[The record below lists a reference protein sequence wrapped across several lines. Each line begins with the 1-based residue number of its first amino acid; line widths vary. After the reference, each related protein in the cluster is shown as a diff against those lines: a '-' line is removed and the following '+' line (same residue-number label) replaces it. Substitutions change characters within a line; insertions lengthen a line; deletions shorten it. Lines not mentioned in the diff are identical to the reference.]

1 MTLEEKLEYLKKLGH
16 KAYIKKGKLYSNSGT
31 PIDIIVDGKTGQ
43 PKFSTVTSKGQRVF
57 FTNNGKFNRTGKH
70 TPPDMRSI
78 VEKGADWFM
87 KNIGSPI
94 HEAIDAYKDKP
105 GSVLEPERSTL
116 EKTEDATI
124 AFAKP
129 YGRLAKTIVQ
139 PTVSFLA
146 SGAANDSEAMAAQYM
161 AGQDPTRFTQKQAN
175 KVGNKVG
182 KATRQLTEE
191 FVPYILPGI
200 NYGYMLAQG
209 DKDRRDG
216 NYLGMALN
224 WAGPTGKVLGTA
236 GKAAL
241 STNTGKSIALSTM
254 LNASSPE
261 ITKTVTQP
269 TEFVRSIKRAK
280 HLIQDGT
287 KEAPIWFGRQHS
299 ISEVVNA
306 DGTVNPYKLRQ
317 IQKEVA
323 DQYGVKQIQFRTENP
338 EWHKTDPNT
347 WLHTRQVAQAA
358 WEQPVPE
365 GFTKQDQM
373 FTALGH
379 DLGKMLA
386 GDGHEVT
393 SAELIRQIFP
403 DATQAQLEAISSHMK
418 DFTETES
425 TLARAVK
432 IADRAGKPKG
442 YEDQTQFIKKFKEFA
457 NKYGYEVPDI
467 PKYDVEAWNE
477 AAKNMLD
484 RHNTFLRGV
493 TDQPYFAE
501 DIAQAK
507 QALGENFTT
516 EQFQQYAATHPRTWG
531 EPGHTVEP
539 SLFVGDQNALIY
551 GNGKAAAVQF
561 PYKLGENRLNW
572 FKEGDTPIYYADGL
586 AASDRNANNFRGL
599 LSPQEITTGI
609 REGNNGILAISDEP
623 LIFRG
628 WSTADHP
635 VPIRTSLNATKIY
648 SPESISNASQSSEGV
663 VDIVTGATQK
673 AKKAK
678 EIQEIT
684 LSPEV
689 LAQRENNN
697 INAIDIYRDRLFTN
711 GGANLIQNRGTAKY
725 NAKDIKVAQS
735 EEDFDKAID
744 KIITQDISR
753 ELPSTLY
760 PEEKLAITNLRK
772 EYILGLKDI
781 EEVTKDAE
789 IIIKDYPYLKEAVI
803 EYLTAKKPQKL
814 YNWLDM
820 RSSAFSEYSEDSGYY
835 PNLGFSPREGNFVWA
850 PNKKTLEEILQNRK
864 DITGITSKYW
874 QTTLPH
880 EFEHTFQDG
889 IKVYESFG
897 AKHIASPEALYNK
910 AEYMTPELMEELV
923 RMSKEMDTLIGI
935 QPTTQYLV
943 RPTELLARGT
953 QIKNWLGITNPHYQL
968 TAKDLKEAAAY
979 YTKTGNDNN
988 MNQFFSMITDWEKAA
1003 KFLSKASCYA
1013 GGFTLFN
1020 NARNYYRKGGKFD
1033 IGGTLGNIAD
1043 SIDEKLDSLG
1053 TVGRSAV
1060 EAVDSTGITGWKDT
1074 KEAYQ
1079 NFQQDHSVQNAGM
1092 LLLGVAG
1099 STPMLG
1105 GYFRKLSKAVKAAKA
1120 IKTAEK
1126 TSKIAEV
1133 TAKFTLKSNP
1143 VREDLAREATKVLS
1157 KEAPKDSEIL
1167 KVSKDIYEALSSRKI
1182 LPKEVLGE
1190 PKLVEILDKKASID
1204 FSDLSQVSAKVSGR
1218 LDSLTDNSKQ
1228 KLNTI
1233 LDTLID
1239 SNPSKSKSLLSLKQF
1254 LNTNDQIPEEM
1265 KKFLTSINKKASINY
1280 SKGSVKFSKTSGSQ
1294 IPKEVEQM
1302 LVDLGNSIQKGNLS
1316 QDWFTPKMWAFTNQ
1330 QFRGGFQK
1338 FNLYDQ
1344 VESAM
1349 RDNFSNLEYIDFL
1362 EKNVSAANFN
1372 DLDLLKLDTKSLE
1385 NLVKEFK
1392 NPNRSVEEVF
1402 NLPQF
1407 KKLFFDKNGN
1417 FKYNVYGQDIP
1428 DYLKDYYLHSNMQL
1442 ARLALIQQYLAKRL
1456 PKAKKITF
1464 SPLFKFENSNTIW
1477 RTKRPGMHLDHYGF
1491 VTGSGDNL
1499 YPLEAPFQMRD
1510 LRSYTLSPKVQLHHL
1525 TPLQKQIS
1533 DVLLHDEEGL
1543 LLRQRLLQG
1552 DPTVIEDIVAKHR
1565 ELNSGPRYHKN
1576 FLLLDQPFHTGKKSA
1591 NNKPGIHNVPGELDT
1606 TSLQKLNKAMLQDY
1620 YRLGMPDELASDVLL
1635 NYQSQLNKA
1644 ILGQAGIISQKLEAF
1659 IKQQEELKNLSR
1671 EGNIFVDMP
1680 SYIQSIIDNPLQA
1693 IDEEYYQY
1701 MGKNLR
1707 KHLNKYLNT
1716 RQQMEKTIQKAKK
1729 LKEIAAEQSLDL
1741 SDAFYGFA

>member
-1 MTLEEKLEYLKKLGH
+1 MTPEEKLEYLKKLGH
-16 KAYIKKGKLYSNSGT
+16 KAYIKNGKLYSNSGT
-31 PIDIIVDGKTGQ
+31 PIDTIVNGQTGQ
-43 PKFSTVTSKGQRVF
+43 HKFSTLTSSGQRVF
-57 FTNNGKFNRTGKH
+57 FTNNGKFNKTGEH
-70 TPPDMRSI
+70 TTPDMRSTI
-78 VEKGADWFM
+78 EKGADWFIE
-87 KNIGSPI
+87 NIGSPI
-94 HEAIDAYKDKP
+94 HEAVDAYTDKQR
-105 GSVLEPERSTL
+105 SALEPERSIL
-116 EKTEDATI
+116 EKIENATI

-129 YGRLAKTIVQ
+129 YGRLAKTIVE

-161 AGQDPTRFTQKQAN
+161 AGQDPTKFSQEQAN
-175 KVGNKVG
+175 KIGDNVG
-182 KATRQLTEE
+182 KAAGQLTEE
-191 FVPYILPGI
+191 FVPYTLPVI

-209 DKDRRDG
+209 DKDRRAG
-216 NYLGMALN
+216 NYLGMTLN
-224 WAGPTGKVLGTA
+224 WAGPAGKVLGTA

-241 STNTGKSIALSTM
+241 STNTGRSIALSAL

-261 ITKTVTQP
+261 ITKTVKQP
-269 TEFVRSIKRAK
+269 TEFARSIKKAK

-299 ISEVVNA
+299 ISEVVNT
-306 DGTVNPYKLRQ
+306 DGTVNPQKLRQ
-317 IQKEVA
+317 IQKEIA

-347 WLHTRQVAQAA
+347 WLHTRQVAQTA

-425 TLARAVK
+425 TLARAIK

-457 NKYGYEVPDI
+457 DKYGYEVPDI
-467 PKYDVEAWNE
+467 PKYDIEAWNA
-477 AAKNMLD
+477 AAKTMLD

-493 TDQPYFAE
+493 TDQPYFTE

-507 QALGENFTT
+507 QALGENFTS

-531 EPGHTVEP
+531 EPGYPVEP

-572 FKEGDTPIYYADGL
+572 FEEGDTPIYYADGL
-586 AASDRNANNFRGL
+586 AASKRNTNNFRGL
-599 LSPQEITTGI
+599 LSPWETTTGT
-609 REGNNGILAISDEP
+609 RGGGNNEILAISDEP

-628 WSTADHP
+628 WSTSDNP
-635 VPIRTSLNATKIY
+635 VPIRTSLNATRIY
-648 SPESISNASQSSEGV
+648 SPEQTSNTAQSSEKIG
-663 VDIVTGATQK
+663 DIVEGAIQK
-673 AKKAK
+673 AKNAK
-678 EIQEIT
+678 EAQEIT

-697 INAIDIYRDRLFTN
+697 INAINIYRDRLFTN
-711 GGANLIQNRGTAKY
+711 GGADLIQNRGTAKY
-725 NAKDIKVAQS
+725 NAKNIKVAQS
-735 EEDFDKAID
+735 ESDFDKAID

-760 PEEKLAITNLRK
+760 PEEKLAIANLRK

-781 EEVTKDAE
+781 SEVTEDAE
-789 IIIKDYPYLKEAVI
+789 TILKQYPYLKEAVM
-803 EYLTAKKPQKL
+803 EYLTAEKPQKL
-814 YNWLDM
+814 SNWLDAY
-820 RSSAFSEYSEDSGYY
+820 SSAFSKNTS
-835 PNLGFSPREGNFVWA
+835 NLGFSPREGNFVWA
-850 PNKKTLEEILQNRK
+850 PNKETLEGFLQNHK
-864 DITGITSKYW
+864 DLTGISSKYW

-897 AKHIASPEALYNK
+897 AKHIASPEALYTR
-910 AEYMTPELMEELV
+910 AENMTMKLATELV
-923 RMSKEMDTLIGI
+923 EMSREMNTLIGI
-935 QPTTQYLV
+935 QPTTQYLL

-968 TAKDLKEAAAY
+968 TAQDLKEAAAY

-988 MNQFFSMITDWEKAA
+988 MKQFFSIITDWDKAA

-1013 GGFTLFN
+1013 GGFVLFD
-1020 NARNYYRKGGKFD
+1020 NARKYYRKGGKFD
-1033 IGGTLGNIAD
+1033 IGGTLGDIAD
-1043 SIDEKLDSLG
+1043 SVDEKLDSLG
-1053 TVGRSAV
+1053 TVGKFVV
-1060 EAVDSTGITGWKDT
+1060 EAIDPTGITGWKDT

-1079 NFQQDHSVQNAGM
+1079 NFQQDHSVNNAGM
-1092 LLLGVAG
+1092 LLLGIAG

-1105 GYFRKLSKAVKAAKA
+1105 GVFRKLSKATKAAKA

-1143 VREDLAREATKVLS
+1143 VREDLAKEAAKVLS

-1167 KVSKDIYEALSSRKI
+1167 KVSKDIYEAISSKKI
-1182 LPKEVLGE
+1182 SPQEVLGE
-1190 PKLVEILDKKASID
+1190 SKLIEILDKKASID
-1204 FSDLSQVSAKVSGR
+1204 FSNLSQVSAKVSGR
-1218 LDSLTDNSKQ
+1218 LDSLTNASKQ
-1228 KLNTI
+1228 ELNTI
-1233 LDTLID
+1233 LDTLIV
-1239 SNPSKSKSLLSLKQF
+1239 SNPSESKSLFSLKQF

-1265 KKFLTSINKKASINY
+1265 KKFLTSINKKASINN
-1280 SKGSVKFSKTSGSQ
+1280 STKSVEFSGTLGSQ

-1330 QFRGGFQK
+1330 QSRGGFQK

-1344 VESAM
+1344 VDLAM
-1349 RDNFSNLEYIDFL
+1349 RDNFNNLEYIDFL

-1392 NPNRSVEEVF
+1392 NPNRPVEEVF

-1407 KKLFFDKNGN
+1407 RKLFFDKNGN

-1428 DYLKDYYLHSNMQL
+1428 DYLKRHYLHSNMQL

-1464 SPLFKFENSNTIW
+1464 SPLFKFKNSDTIW
-1477 RTKRPGMHLDHYGF
+1477 RTQRPGSHLDHYGF

-1499 YPLEAPFQMRD
+1499 YPLEAPFQMQD
-1510 LRSYTLSPKVQLHHL
+1510 LRAYTLSPKVQLHHL
-1525 TPLQKQIS
+1525 TPMQKQIS

-1552 DPTVIEDIVAKHR
+1552 DPTVISDIVEKHR
-1565 ELNSGPRYHKN
+1565 KLNSGPGYHKN
-1576 FLLLDQPFHTGKKSA
+1576 FLLLDQPFHTG
-1591 NNKPGIHNVPGELDT
+1591 NEFGIHNMSGELDT
-1606 TSLQKLNKAMLQDY
+1606 TSLQKLNKAMMQDY
-1620 YRLGMPDELASDVLL
+1620 YGLGMSDELTSDVLL

-1644 ILGQAGIISQKLEAF
+1644 ILGEAGTISQKLEDF
-1659 IKQQEELKNLSR
+1659 IKQQEELKNLSND
-1671 EGNIFVDMP
+1671 GNIFIDMP
-1680 SYIQSIIDNPLQA
+1680 SYIQSIIDNPLQT

-1701 MGKNLR
+1701 MGKNLK
-1707 KHLNKYLNT
+1707 KHLDKYLNT
-1716 RQQMEKTIQKAKK
+1716 RQQMEKTIQMAKQ
-1729 LKEIAAEQSLDL
+1729 LKELATEQSLDL
-1741 SDAFYGFA
+1741 SNAFYGLV